1 MNRCVLIGRLT
12 KDPDVKYTKD
22 KLAVAHF
29 TMAVDRKGK
38 DKTADFIACVSF
50 GKTAE
55 FIEKYIKKGTKIAVE
70 GRIQTGSYTKQ
81 TGEKAYTME
90 VVVEQVEFAQSKG
103 GEQSEEQKPANAGS
117 YDDFM
122 DIPDGPDL
130 LPFGE

>member
-1 MNRCVLIGRLT
+1 MNKAILIGRTT
-12 KDPDVKYTKD
+12 KDPDVKYTQD

-29 TMAVDRKGK
+29 TLAVDRKGK

-81 TGEKAYTME
+81 TGEKAYTTE

-103 GEQSEEQKPANAGS
+103 EEKPANAGP

-122 DIPDGPDL
+122 NIPEGNDF

>member
-12 KDPDVKYTKD
+12 KDPDVKYTQD

-29 TMAVDRKGK
+29 TLAVDRKGK

-81 TGEKAYTME
+81 TGEKAYTTE

-103 GEQSEEQKPANAGS
+103 DGEQKPANVGP

-122 DIPDGPDL
+122 DIPEVNDF